1 MSQMD
6 AEREQLFHDVAG
18 ALTADHSASTGDIA
32 AAAGVSRA
40 TLHRVF
46 GNRDS
51 LVEAVYGW
59 LLRRCDE
66 TFDAAG
72 VDPADRT
79 GDATGSADATS
90 SGSTSTTEPADTA
103 APGLDPVL
111 EVFDR
116 LVEDSYPLAQSLWL
130 LIATPSLEENPELLA
145 RLEEQDRR
153 LEKLFLRGQ
162 EEGVFR
168 TDLPSRWLG
177 YTLGAQVM
185 SAWYLVDDG
194 YAGAKDVPRMVRTA
208 ILDGLLTCSGQEA
221 KQ

>member
-32 AAAGVSRA
+32 KVAGVSRA

-59 LLRRCDE
+59 LLERCDR

-72 VDPADRT
+72 VDPAEE
-79 GDATGSADATS
+79 DA
-90 SGSTSTTEPADTA
+90 SGRI
-103 APGLDPVL
+103 DPVL
-111 EVFDR
+111 DVFGR

-130 LIATPSLEENPELLA
+130 LTATPSLEENPDLLA
-145 RLEEQDRR
+145 RLEAQDLR
-153 LEKLFLRGQ
+153 LERLFLRGQ

-168 TDLPSRWLG
+168 ADLPSRWLG
-177 YTLGAQVM
+177 YSLGAQVM

-194 YAGAKDVPRMVRTA
+194 YAGAKDVPRLVRTA
-208 ILDGLLTCSGQEA
+208 ILDGVLTDQGRRAEG
-221 KQ
+221 